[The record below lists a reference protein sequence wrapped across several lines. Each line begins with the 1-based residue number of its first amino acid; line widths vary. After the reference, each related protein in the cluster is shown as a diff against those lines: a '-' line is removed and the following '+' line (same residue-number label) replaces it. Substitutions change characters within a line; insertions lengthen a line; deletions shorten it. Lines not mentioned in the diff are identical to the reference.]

1 MWYVISGAALWADRV
16 LKRKARRGQLPES
29 ILHDHIRFQHIEND
43 GLAGS
48 KLRNNPKAVKCIHI
62 VAYAFSIPALVVFCW
77 DGLAA
82 KCGISL
88 IAAGGGS
95 NLFDRL
101 RRGTVTDV
109 IQFSKAPG
117 RIKHLV
123 FNLADFM
130 ILLGSICTAIGL
142 FHQKHP

>member
-1 MWYVISGAALWADRV
+1 MWYLISGAALWADRV
-16 LKRKARRGQLPES
+16 LKNKARRGELPES
-29 ILHDHIRFQHIEND
+29 VLNGHVRFQHIENS
-43 GLAGS
+43 GLVGS
-48 KLRNNPKAVKCIHI
+48 KLRNKPKAVKGIHI
-62 VAYAFSIPALVVFCW
+62 LAYVLSVPVLAVFCW

-101 RRGTVTDV
+101 RRGTVTDMV
-109 IQFSKAPG
+109 QFPKSPKKL
-117 RIKHLV
+117 KHLV

-130 ILLGSICTAIGL
+130 IFLGVLLALPSAL
-142 FHQKHP
+142 RKR

>member
-16 LKRKARRGQLPES
+16 LKRRARCHELPEH
-29 ILHDHIRFQHIEND
+29 ILHGHVRFQHIENE

-48 KLRNNPKAVKCIHI
+48 KLRDDPKAVKCIH
-62 VAYAFSIPALVVFCW
+62 VLAYVFSIPALAVFCW
-77 DGLAA
+77 NGLAA

-101 RRGTVTDV
+101 RRGTVTDML
-109 IQFSKAPG
+109 QFPKAPG
-117 RIKHLV
+117 KIKRLV

-130 ILLGSICTAIGL
+130 IFLGSICTAIGL
-142 FHQKHP
+142 FHQKHS